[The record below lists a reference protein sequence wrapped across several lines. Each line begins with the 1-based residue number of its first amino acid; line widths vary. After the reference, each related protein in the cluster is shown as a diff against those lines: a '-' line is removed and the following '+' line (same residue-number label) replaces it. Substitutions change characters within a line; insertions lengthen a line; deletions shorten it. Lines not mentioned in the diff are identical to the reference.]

1 MDARQ
6 IAHQF
11 NNVLMGIQPHVEII
25 KRAAG
30 DNQRILDS
38 VRHIEAALKKG
49 RDFTASL
56 REEPPPV
63 SS

>member
-11 NNVLMGIQPHVEII
+11 NNILMGIQPHVEII
-25 KRAAG
+25 KRSAK

-38 VRHIEAALKKG
+38 VAHIETALKKG
-49 RDFTASL
+49 REFTASL
-56 REEPPPV
+56 KEP
-63 SS
+63 SAE